1 PLTAYRPSHNGQHRT
16 SCNLGATCLPE
27 VLRRLPVST
36 CEASCSSGITNQF
49 TSLLALSVFFLC
61 ILSETNSSFVTAH
74 LLVLLLNNSRSL
86 PERFRRVIAPDCS
99 TNRRPFI
106 PIGLQFT
113 GIQDTRKTRRTR
125 QIVLLAREKRSGFA
139 LLLPMRKGRK
149 GKEVVSRAFCSRQER
164 SKKLRFTLLLPT
176 SKGRKEGRK
185 EEVSRSPFCR
195 KEGRRGSI
203 SRSFFPRGEEE

>member
-1 PLTAYRPSHNGQHRT
+1 MYT
-16 SCNLGATCLPE
+16 
-27 VLRRLPVST
+27 LRNKFKL
-36 CEASCSSGITNQF
+36 CYCSSSGTTIKQF
-49 TSLLALSVFFLC
+49 TLAPRAIS
-61 ILSETNSSFVTAH
+61 TGHRAR
-74 LLVLLLNNSRSL
+74 LLNQSSAL
-86 PERFRRVIAPDCS
+86 HSD
-99 TNRRPFI
+99 RPFI
-106 PIGLQFT
+106 PIGPSFRSDYSSRGFRTPGKHDALVRLFSR
-113 GIQDTRKTRRTR
+113 QDK
-125 QIVLLAREKRSGFA
+125 KRSGFA